1 MKHTPCERVKLLALE
16 PVRLFYTLFTLSL
29 ESKCF
34 IQLTLLVES
43 VFVFFQESSVIEYNR
58 EILRRLPNPDV
69 YESEKKS
76 LCPKSRVCFFPSM
89 YSKMRLLSIVQ
100 VLVSFCLP
108 QLSEMTHLILWQT
121 VLHNDSDKSNLLF

>member
-1 MKHTPCERVKLLALE
+1 MFPVCLQTLVVFMKHTPCERVKLLALE

-34 IQLTLLVES
+34 IHLTLLVES

-69 YESEKKS
+69 YESEKNHFAQNLES
-76 LCPKSRVCFFPSM
+76 VFSPRC
-89 YSKMRLLSIVQ
+89 
-100 VLVSFCLP
+100 
-108 QLSEMTHLILWQT
+108 ILR
-121 VLHNDSDKSNLLF
+121 